1 MKLSIYNEII
11 HLMHIYKTRD
21 SLPLIAEKFPSVSL
35 NALGSIFSQDY
46 QKRMRK
52 THYIHYSSEAVMK
65 YYECFMEG
73 LQSGKRNILINL
85 SDELDLS
92 PALLG
97 RIILE
102 RHLSNTKYKGE
113 APPKS
118 FVTQLM
124 KEPSLIDDPKLAVE
138 IHQCILG
145 DDHYGPLCDSIKHSI
160 GHEYEFKLNNT
171 LDRLGL
177 AYIGED
183 QMRAKGYD
191 KTPDVKLEVPIA
203 VDGHVVN
210 WIESKA
216 SFGDEQSHK
225 TYLKDQF
232 WSYWNRFGPGMVIY
246 WFGFIDELDVNQDKG
261 IILRDHFPESIVK
274 MDPSVK

>member
-1 MKLSIYNEII
+1 MRLASYNEIVKM
-11 HLMHIYKTRD
+11 MHTYQSRD
-21 SLPLIAEKFPSVSL
+21 CLPIIAEKFPGVSL

-46 QKRMRK
+46 QKKMRK
-52 THYIHYSSEAVMK
+52 THYLHYSPEASTG
-65 YYECFMEG
+65 YYKRFAEALARGE
-73 LQSGKRNILINL
+73 RNILIGM
-85 SDELDLS
+85 SHELDLS

-102 RHLSNTKYKGE
+102 RHLSVTKYEGE
-113 APPKS
+113 TPPKTI
-118 FVTQLM
+118 VTSCM
-124 KEPSLIDDPKLAVE
+124 KEPSLIEDPRLAIE
-138 IHQCILG
+138 IHQCVLC

-160 GHEYEFKLNNT
+160 GHEYEFKLNHI

-183 QMRAKGYD
+183 QMRTKGYD

-203 VDGHVVN
+203 VDGHIVN

-216 SFGDEQSHK
+216 SFGDEHSHQG
-225 TYLKDQF
+225 YLKEQF

-261 IILRDHFPESIVK
+261 IILRDHFPEHIVK